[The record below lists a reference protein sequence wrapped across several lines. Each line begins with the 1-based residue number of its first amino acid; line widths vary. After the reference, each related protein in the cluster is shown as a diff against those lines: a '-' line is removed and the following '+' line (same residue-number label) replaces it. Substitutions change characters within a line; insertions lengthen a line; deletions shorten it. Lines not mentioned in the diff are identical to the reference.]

1 MIKKRSTLMK
11 RRKIAIVIA
20 AVAVLVLAIALAVVL
35 DYAKTVEVADPAD
48 PSAVYYIKYRSK
60 TYALYDS
67 DKKTVM
73 PTESQYG
80 YYVMESGT
88 LVDIDQETGAYETI
102 VVDYTV
108 EGNEE
113 LGFNF
118 RVLMFPH
125 IEKKNISKLKVVNSK
140 GEFTFVRFNTET
152 GKEDNSSDFVIES
165 SPLTA
170 YDQEMFASLYVSAGY
185 TLTTQKVVSPIKDEN
200 GEFSEYGLVAETR
213 PLYDEKTGEP
223 VIDETTGE
231 QKTYEYIPAYYI
243 LTDTSGNEYKVI
255 IGDKLVTGGGYYVQ
269 YVDVSTGEDVKRDA
283 VYILSADIG
292 DTMLVAVEEFVTP
305 ALTYPMSM
313 NTYFDVEDFFVMYK
327 NHGSDSKDTPYLATV
342 AFSYIDLAERENTI
356 KASEPYIFSGYTLDG
371 YTPSSNNID
380 ACLQGLYTPE
390 FVQVIKLSP
399 DGEDLVKYG
408 LAVPDG
414 TDKNGDPKYSLESEH
429 MVSYKYD
436 ILDDEGNKVETIYN
450 IIYISEPNKEGNRYA
465 FTEIWSVD
473 KDGEAD
479 ERLYTLDMIVEVAG
493 HSLEFINWDSYDW
506 INDSY
511 INLNIAFC
519 EKITLKSSDYWAEF
533 TLDNSASSQESTI
546 SSTLLSVHAKD
557 SAGNDRTT
565 FSQLEIMGKGKGSDT
580 VYKWV
585 ITTSEIK
592 CYDATGKEMKITSA
606 YYDYNVLDSQ
616 VRVISGYIETT
627 DGSKVYVT
635 ADEVKIEALDPAK
648 SVTYVR
654 YDTSLFR
661 QFYKTLLYA
670 TIVNSYQLTDEE
682 KAEKITDENCMLTMT
697 VLDSEGKENTY
708 RFYRLTSRKAYITIN
723 GNGGFY
729 VQCDRVNKFVSDA
742 QRFFANEY
750 IEATDKR

>member
-11 RRKIAIVIA
+11 RRKIAIVVSVIA
-20 AVAVLVLAIALAVVL
+20 VIILAIALAVVL

-48 PSAVYYIKYRSK
+48 PSAVYYIKYRDK
-60 TYALYDS
+60 AYALYDS
-67 DKKTVM
+67 DKKTLM
-73 PTESQYG
+73 PTEEQYG
-80 YYVMESGT
+80 YYVMDSGT
-88 LVDIDQETGAYETI
+88 LVDLDAETGEYETI

-125 IEKKNISKLKVVNSK
+125 IEKKNIRKLEVSNSK
-140 GEFTFVRFNTET
+140 GDFTFVRYNLET
-152 GKEDNSSDFVIES
+152 DKVDDSSDFIIEG
-165 SPLTA
+165 SPLTS

-185 TLTTQKVVSPIKDEN
+185 TLTTQKIVDPIKDAN
-200 GEFSEYGLVAETR
+200 GEFSEYGLVPEIR
-213 PLYDEKTGEP
+213 PLYDEETGEP
-223 VIDETTGE
+223 VMDEATGE
-231 QKTYEYIPAYYI
+231 QKTYEYVPAYYV
-243 LTDTSGNEYKVI
+243 LTDTSGNKYKVI
-255 IGDKLVTGGGYYVQ
+255 VGDMLVTGGGYYVQ
-269 YVDVSTGEDVKRDA
+269 YVDVSTGEDIKRDA
-283 VYILSADIG
+283 VYVVSSDFG
-292 DTMLVAVEEFVTP
+292 DTMLAAIEEFVTP

-313 NTYFDVEDFFVMYK
+313 NTYFDVEDFFVLSK
-327 NHGSDSKDTPYLATV
+327 NYGDDKEENPYVATV
-342 AFSYIDLAERENTI
+342 GFTYIDLAERENTI

-380 ACLQGLYTPE
+380 VCLQGMYTPE
-390 FVQVIKLSP
+390 FAGVIKLSP
-399 DGEDLVKYG
+399 SGEDLVKYG

-414 TDKNGDPKYSLESEH
+414 TDKNGKPKYSLESEH
-429 MVSYKYD
+429 MISYNYD
-436 ILDDEGNKVETIYN
+436 ILDEDGNKVQTIN
-450 IIYISEPNKEGNRYA
+450 NVVYISAPNKEGNRYA
-465 FTEIWSVD
+465 YTEIYSVD
-473 KDGEAD
+473 KDGEMD
-479 ERLYTLDMIVEVAG
+479 ELMYTLDMIVEVAG
-493 HSLEFINWDSYDW
+493 HSLEFLNWDSFDW

-519 EKITLKSSDYWAEF
+519 DKITLKSPDYWAEF
-533 TLDNSASSQESTI
+533 VLDNSASDTSETI
-546 SSTLLSVHAKD
+546 SSTLLSVSAKD
-557 SAGNDRTT
+557 SAGNDRKT
-565 FSQLEIMGKGKGSDT
+565 FSQLEIQGKGKGSDT

-585 ITTSEIK
+585 ITSSEIK
-592 CYDATGKEMKITSA
+592 CYDAAGTEMKISSA
-606 YYDYNVLDSQ
+606 YYDYNMLDSQ

-635 ADEVKIEALDPAK
+635 ADEVRIEALDPAK

-654 YDTSLFR
+654 YDTNLFR

-670 TIVNSYQLTDEE
+670 TIVNSYQMTDEE
-682 KAEKITDENCMLTMT
+682 KAEKITEENCMLTMT

-723 GNGGFY
+723 GIGGFY
-729 VQCDRVNKFVSDA
+729 VQCDRVQKFISDA

>member
-1 MIKKRSTLMK
+1 MIKKKSTLMK
-11 RRKIAIVIA
+11 RRKIAIVVA
-20 AVAVLVLAIALAVVL
+20 LVAVLVLAIALAIVL
-35 DYAKTVEVADPAD
+35 DYAKTVEVVDPAD
-48 PSAVYYIKYRSK
+48 PSAVYYIKYRDK

-73 PTESQYG
+73 PTEEQYG

-88 LVDIDQETGAYETI
+88 LVDIDEETGAYETI

-125 IEKKNISKLKVVNSK
+125 IEKKNIRKLEVFNSK
-140 GEFTFVRFNTET
+140 GDFTFVRYNLET
-152 GKEDNSSDFVIES
+152 DKIDDSASFIIED
-165 SPLTA
+165 SPLAA

-185 TLTTQKVVSPIKDEN
+185 TLTTQKIVDPIKDAN
-200 GEFSEYGLVAETR
+200 GEFSEYGLVSEMR
-213 PLYDEKTGEP
+213 PLYDEETGEP
-223 VIDETTGE
+223 VTDEKTGE
-231 QKTYEYIPAYYI
+231 QKTYKYEPAYYV

-255 IGDKLVTGGGYYVQ
+255 IGDRLVTGGGYYVQ
-269 YVDVSTGEDVKRDA
+269 YVDLSTGKEIKRDA
-283 VYILSADIG
+283 VYVLSADIG
-292 DTMLVAVEEFVTP
+292 DTMLAAIEEFVTP
-305 ALTYPMSM
+305 ALTYPMTM
-313 NTYFDVEDFFVMYK
+313 NSYFDVEDFFVLRK
-327 NHGSDSKDTPYLATV
+327 NYGSDSKDTPYLATV

-371 YTPSSNNID
+371 YTPSNNNID
-380 ACLQGLYTPE
+380 ACLQSIYTPE
-390 FVQVIKLSP
+390 FVKVIKLSP
-399 DGEDLVKYG
+399 HGEDLIKYG
-408 LAVPDG
+408 LAVSDG
-414 TDKNGDPKYSLESEH
+414 TDKNGNPQYTLESEH
-429 MVSYKYD
+429 MISYKYD
-436 ILDDEGNKVETIYN
+436 ILDDEGKKTDTVYN
-450 IIYISEPNKEGNRYA
+450 IVYISEPNKEGNRYA

-473 KDGEAD
+473 KEGEPD
-479 ERLYTLDMIVEVAG
+479 DQLYTLDMIVEVAG
-493 HSLEFINWDSYDW
+493 HSLEFLNWDAYEW

-519 EKITLKSSDYWAEF
+519 EKITLKSADYWAEF
-533 TLDNSASSQESTI
+533 TLDNSKSDSESAI

-557 SAGNDRTT
+557 SAGNDRQT
-565 FSQLEIMGKGKGSDT
+565 FSSLEIQGKGKGSDT
-580 VYKWV
+580 VYRWE
-585 ITTSEIK
+585 ITASEIK

-606 YYDYNVLDSQ
+606 YYDYNMLDSQ

-635 ADEVKIEALDPAK
+635 ANEVKIEALDPSK

-670 TIVNSYQLTDEE
+670 TIVNSYQMTDEE
-682 KAEKITDENCMLTMT
+682 KAEKITDANCMLTMT
-697 VLDSEGKENTY
+697 ILDSEGKENIY
-708 RFYRLTSRKAYITIN
+708 KFYRLTSRKAYITIN
-723 GNGGFY
+723 GTGGFY

-742 QRFFANEY
+742 QRFFANEH
-750 IEATDKR
+750 IEATDKK